1 MTELDVSGAHRECRG
16 AGAKKLPE
24 LGLCLG
30 NRGGQHTSLEIFLVY
45 LILELSELFSEF
57 LILQFELEKRV

>member
-16 AGAKKLPE
+16 AGARKLPE

-30 NRGGQHTSLEIFLVY
+30 NRGGRHTSLEVFLVY
-45 LILELSELFSEF
+45 LILELSELFPELLIFQLEF
-57 LILQFELEKRV
+57 EKRV